1 MDYDMTR
8 ISYKRYSEV
17 NLSGY
22 VISNGSGII
31 WLAWIRKHR
40 ETSSIERLTP
50 GMAFFFPNNGRLLR
64 GGWLHRQC
72 GIIGFGTC
80 STGESA
86 IGILLGVSRYATGV
100 GSTSTLGYGVWLGSV
115 WVDRKFGSG
124 CATFSRWL

>member
-50 GMAFFFPNNGRLLR
+50 GMAFFSQITAGY
-64 GGWLHRQC
+64 
-72 GIIGFGTC
+72 
-80 STGESA
+80 
-86 IGILLGVSRYATGV
+86 LGVV
-100 GSTSTLGYGVWLGSV
+100 GYIGSAASSVLGLAAQVNQQLVSCSGSVGMRLVSDRHRHWDMGYGSV
-115 WVDRKFGSG
+115 ACG
-124 CATFSRWL
+124 